1 MLAASLLLIPF
12 VFLRQN
18 IGRVWGIALILMYV
32 AYVAMMFI

>member
-18 IGRVWGIALILMYV
+18 ITRMWGVALTALYLGYLAVVLI
-32 AYVAMMFI
+32 